1 MKLSLAMIVKNEAAH
16 LGHCLDSV
24 RGLVDQMV
32 VVDTGS
38 SDDTVAVA
46 RERGAEVSFFP
57 WIGDFSAARNA
68 SLAQVSGDWVL
79 VLDADEA
86 VDAADFP
93 LIRQACAQERV
104 DGFQLLIRN
113 YLPDGNRMAMDEPAK
128 PNPGGYA
135 EGAAYAHCG
144 DSRNLRL
151 FRHFPGM
158 AYQGRLHELM
168 EPYFTER
175 KLPLLTLD
183 AVIHHYGQTLA
194 TRVETKKAVYLELA
208 QKDVAERPLVLE
220 SHYNLVM
227 QAMAAEAWETAC
239 AAVEVMRQRFP
250 KQLPAI
256 IFVHALSLQ
265 YLGRH
270 PEALAEFDRLLLK
283 APAHASGF
291 VRRGVSL
298 ASLGRVQEAR
308 RVFEK
313 AMVRFPQ
320 YAAPLVHLAELDVN
334 QGDSVAARAT
344 LLRGLERFPLDASV
358 WNRLV
363 RLGVESGHPEQ
374 AVTDAWAAIQRC
386 PNGGE
391 GTWHQLVGLAL
402 LQQGAPAQGRALF
415 QLGLQAFPGH
425 PGLTRLLEGL

>member
-24 RGLVDQMV
+24 RGLVDEMV

-38 SDDTVAVA
+38 SDATVAVA
-46 RERGAEVSFFP
+46 RERGASVFAFP

-86 VDAADFP
+86 VDAVDFP
-93 LIRQACAQERV
+93 LIRQACAQ
-104 DGFQLLIRN
+104 DQTQGFQLLIRN

-135 EGAAYAHCG
+135 EGAAFAHCG

-151 FRHFPGM
+151 FRNLPGM

-168 EPYFTER
+168 EPYFSEHR
-175 KLPLLTLD
+175 LPILTLD

-208 QKDVAERPLVLE
+208 QKDVQERPLVLE

-239 AAVEVMRQRFP
+239 RAVAAMRIRFP
-250 KQLPAI
+250 RELPAI
-256 IFVHALSLQ
+256 TFVHALSLQ

-270 PEALAEFDRLLLK
+270 EEALAEFDRLLRQ
-283 APAHASGF
+283 APDHATGF

-298 ASLGRVQEAR
+298 ASLGRLQEAR

-313 AMVRFPQ
+313 AIVKFPQ
-320 YAAPLVHLAELDVN
+320 FAVPLVHLAELDAN
-334 QGDSVAARAT
+334 RGETAAARAT
-344 LLRGLERFPLDASV
+344 LLRGLQRFPQDASV

-363 RLGVESGHPEQ
+363 RLGVDSGQPEQ

-386 PNGGE
+386 PAGGD

-402 LQQGAPAQGRALF
+402 LRQGAPDQGRALF